1 MARQRPPAEGR
12 RWYPR
17 AVLQMIS
24 LLAVAVLFSLATAQ
38 AWITTTSSVDV
49 VATERA
55 GVAYLRPLT
64 ALIGELTEAQSTAVH
79 GGEVQVIAVNGA
91 INNVDSVDRRYGAR
105 LAVHERWTETR
116 KAINEVITAQAT
128 AAGAFDQYG
137 EVVALVR
144 QLVREI
150 ADTSKLVLDRAIDS
164 AYLATAAINQ
174 LPDIIIGAGR
184 ASDLAALG
192 GTDQTTQTQISVAR
206 YDVAVLAESIGVG
219 LAKALDNTDS
229 RTLGGNITGQLDA
242 FRSAVDSFVP
252 SGTRLRSLNPID
264 GATLTRTAS
273 TVRQAASPLAD
284 AVIGE
289 LDSALAGREN
299 TLGWQRLR
307 FLATT
312 LLGLVAVL
320 GLMGWLFA
328 SVRTGRTGDVDPGE
342 HPADDE
348 QPSATHR
355 RGQSETALIDPRD
368 LLAVEEMMHA
378 GGAVGARRGERGRD
392 AR

>member
-38 AWITTTSSVDV
+38 AWNTTTSSVDV
-49 VATERA
+49 VATERV

-64 ALIGELTEAQSTAVH
+64 ALIGELTEAQSTAVR
-79 GGEVQVIAVNGA
+79 GGDVQVIAVNGA

-105 LAVHERWTETR
+105 LTVHERWTETR
-116 KAINEVITAQAT
+116 KAINEVITANAT

-150 ADTSKLVLDRAIDS
+150 ADTSMLVLDRAIDS
-164 AYLATAAINQ
+164 DYLATAAISQ

-206 YDVAVLAESIGVG
+206 YNVAVLAESIGVG
-219 LAKALDNTDS
+219 VAKALDNTDS
-229 RTLGGNITGQLDA
+229 RTLGVNITGQLDA

-252 SGTRLRSLNPID
+252 SGTRLRSLDPID
-264 GATLTRTAS
+264 GGTLARTAT
-273 TVRQAASPLAD
+273 TVRQAARPLSD

-289 LDSALAGREN
+289 LDSALAARED

-312 LLGLVAVL
+312 ILGLVAVL

-328 SVRTGRTGDVDPGE
+328 SVRTREVDSGE
-342 HPADDE
+342 HPAADE
-348 QPSATHR
+348 QPSASQR